1 MYLQARLGCVGLL
14 VRFHL
19 LLAALAGHY
28 ESVVFDNGEH
38 SSAQACMAA
47 TSRWGSAGAYGVV
60 TMPFSVRE
68 GTCKSHELRCLG
80 STLSVALPG
89 INVFLDGFIPTDACM
104 QHVADRCRQWISARA
119 SMRATT
125 CAEIQEN
132 LRFRE
137 ALENV
142 AVEVCFQPC
151 VTRRFL

>member
-1 MYLQARLGCVGLL
+1 MSPPPRVDVSSGTTWLCWTTCPI
-14 VRFHL
+14 
-19 LLAALAGHY
+19 
-28 ESVVFDNGEH
+28 
-38 SSAQACMAA
+38 SSAACSTGWSLRIGCFRQACMAA

-104 QHVADRCRQWISARA
+104 QHLADRCRQWISARA

-137 ALENV
+137 APSKTWLLRYAFNP
-142 AVEVCFQPC
+142 A
-151 VTRRFL
+151 